1 MSKTLRNP
9 ETATAEELLK
19 DLTSYEDLDS
29 ALVVTT
35 TGSGGVFIIPY
46 NGGDYAM
53 AIGKT
58 FKEALLNF
66 GRAAYEPWWDE
77 EDFAFGFDWSPK

>member
-1 MSKTLRNP
+1 MSKILKRP

-29 ALVVTT
+29 ALIVTT
-35 TGSGGVFIIPY
+35 TRDGGVFIMPY
-46 NGGDYAM
+46 EFSGHASGE
-53 AIGKT
+53 GKT

-66 GRAAYEPWWDE
+66 GRAAYEPWWNE
-77 EDFAFGFDWSPK
+77 ENFTFEFDWGPK